1 MVAPS
6 PSVQPALR
14 AMVPAGMTAGA
25 AIRGRKAPTYEP
37 DALGV
42 AGDKQGAL
50 YDLNWAPESD
60 IEVA

>member
-1 MVAPS
+1 
-6 PSVQPALR
+6 
-14 AMVPAGMTAGA
+14 MVPAGMTAGA

-37 DALGV
+37 NALGV